1 MAFIEFN
8 NAFFIKLG
16 RGGAFEAD
24 SIDTGKMR
32 FGWQPQSLDD
42 INAHSWDVIEQQ
54 LRREFEG
61 KPAGVA
67 TTDFRA
73 LRNIVESTPDDV
85 WITFH
90 QAKLWWA
97 RLASTPVEEDSV
109 SRFRRTIGPWS
120 DKAANGRLLVANDLP
135 GKIAQ
140 LQGFRGTVC
149 RVQYAELL
157 QRTLCG
163 IRSALATNISTS
175 RASLAQHLAEGIK
188 ELHWKDFETLVDL
201 VFRGSGWVRVSVLGQ
216 QAKAYDLELR
226 EPITKARAVVQVK
239 SKADLADLSSTIA
252 QFSADDFW
260 RVFFVVHSPAMDLE
274 NAADIPDY
282 VDIVSPQRLAEL
294 AIDVGAVAWIEDK
307 VA

>member
-120 DKAANGRLLVANDLP
+120 DKAANGRLLVGTTFPERSRN
-135 GKIAQ
+135 
-140 LQGFRGTVC
+140 FRAFEEPC
-149 RVQYAELL
+149 AESNMRNSCSERYAEFAALSPRTSAPAALL
-157 QRTLCG
+157 WLSISQRGSRNSIGRTLKLSLTLSFAAPDG
-163 IRSALATNISTS
+163 SESASWVNRPRHTILSFVNQSPRLARWFRSNRRPASRICRARSLSFRLMISGVFSSWSIHLPWTS
-175 RASLAQHLAEGIK
+175 RTPLIFQITSIS
-188 ELHWKDFETLVDL
+188 
-201 VFRGSGWVRVSVLGQ
+201 FRPSVL
-216 QAKAYDLELR
+216 R
-226 EPITKARAVVQVK
+226 
-239 SKADLADLSSTIA
+239 
-252 QFSADDFW
+252 
-260 RVFFVVHSPAMDLE
+260 
-274 NAADIPDY
+274 N
-282 VDIVSPQRLAEL
+282 
-294 AIDVGAVAWIEDK
+294 
-307 VA
+307 